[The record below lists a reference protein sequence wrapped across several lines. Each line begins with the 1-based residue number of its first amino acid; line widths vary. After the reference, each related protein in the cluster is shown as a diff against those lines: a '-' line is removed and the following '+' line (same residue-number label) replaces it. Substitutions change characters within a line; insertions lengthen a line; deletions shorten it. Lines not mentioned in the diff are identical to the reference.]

1 MAEAKYIVVIDMETS
16 RFVGMV
22 GKKNED
28 GTVSVVTA
36 EEENAGDSVRRG
48 NVYHR
53 ESTGMSMKRLV
64 EKLKNKM
71 ADKLPDY
78 RIEKVYVGVG
88 GQSLHSIGHVE
99 TKHLSLGAT
108 VSENDLRT
116 LDEQC
121 RAFRPEMDV
130 AGIAPPVYYVDGKR
144 VEQPKG
150 LPGGQIEA
158 RYKLIVGRPVRN
170 QVAGCMELARLPL
183 AGLIVSP
190 LALAGATLG
199 REEKEAGC
207 VQIGFHAG
215 VTSVA
220 VYRQGTLAHLS
231 VIPLSLQLITGDL
244 MKTLNLSEPDAE
256 WLKTTYGLS
265 LAGKGTNADREKITI
280 DGREIDPERLNALI
294 EGRVKEIV
302 ENVYKQ
308 VELTGDMASL
318 GAGIVL
324 AGRASGLKKLPE
336 LLQQRFKMEV
346 SYATVREEYLER
358 NSDRIGSNPDYM
370 TAVSLLI
377 QATENC
383 LQYIPPFVPEPI
395 VLPEGGKDPLDPFGG
410 SSGRKGGKG
419 GKGGKGE
426 SGGKDEREGEDDR
439 GGLNKLIETIKK
451 IGKGNIDVFNDKE
464 WETGKTKKPKENE
477 YGK

>member
-1 MAEAKYIVVIDMETS
+1 MADAKYIVVIDMETS

-48 NVYHR
+48 NVYHK

-88 GQSLHSIGHVE
+88 GQSLHSIKHME
-99 TKHLSLGAT
+99 MKHLALNAT
-108 VSENDLRT
+108 VSENDLRA

-130 AGIAPPVYYVDGKR
+130 AGIAPPVYYVDSKR
-144 VEQPKG
+144 VEQPEG
-150 LPGGQIEA
+150 LPARQIEA
-158 RYKLIVGRPVRN
+158 HYGLIVGQPVRN
-170 QVAGCMELARLPL
+170 QVTGCMELARLSL
-183 AGLIVSP
+183 AGLLVSP
-190 LALAGATLG
+190 LALAEATLG

-231 VIPLSLQLITGDL
+231 VIPLSLQLITKDL
-244 MKTLNLSEPDAE
+244 MTALNVREPDAE

-265 LAGKGTNADREKITI
+265 LTGKGKNADRQEKITI
-280 DGREIDPERLNALI
+280 DDREIDPERLSALI

-302 ENVYKQ
+302 ENVYRQ
-308 VELTGDMASL
+308 VQLTGDIASL
-318 GAGIVL
+318 EAGIVL
-324 AGRASGLKKLPE
+324 AGRVSGLTKLPE
-336 LLQQRFKMEV
+336 LLQQRFNLEV
-346 SYATVREEYLER
+346 TYATVREECLER
-358 NSDRIGSNPDYM
+358 NGDRTGNDPNYM

-383 LQYIPPFVPEPI
+383 LQYIPPYVVPEEPKP
-395 VLPEGGKDPLDPFGG
+395 VETPDVVQTPQREGGTAGQDPLGPFGG
-410 SSGRKGGKG
+410 SDGGINEPKSTG
-419 GKGGKGE
+419 LDKLFKRIKE
-426 SGGKDEREGEDDR
+426 IDFFMDDR
-439 GGLNKLIETIKK
+439 EMR
-451 IGKGNIDVFNDKE
+451 
-464 WETGKTKKPKENE
+464 KTKKPKNE
-477 YGK
+477 PGK